1 MHSFVAFALATV
13 VALSSYV
20 DCKPPNIVFV
30 LTDDQDI
37 KLGGLTPMKNARK
50 LIQDEGA
57 TLDNFFVTTPVWYE
71 GACQQGG

>member
-1 MHSFVAFALATV
+1 MRCFVLAAV
-13 VALSSYV
+13 VVVIVALLPYV
-20 DCKPPNIVFV
+20 DCKSPNIVFV

-71 GACQQGG
+71 RGVQE